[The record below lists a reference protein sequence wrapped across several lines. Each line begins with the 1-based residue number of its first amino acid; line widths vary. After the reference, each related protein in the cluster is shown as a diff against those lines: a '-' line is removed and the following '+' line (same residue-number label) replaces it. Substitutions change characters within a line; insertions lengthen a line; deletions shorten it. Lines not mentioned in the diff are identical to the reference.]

1 MRIITLEEHFATPA
15 FLDGPGREL
24 KEQSLFAS
32 FLAPLCDIG
41 AGRIAA
47 MDEAG
52 IDAQLLSLTAPGLEQ
67 AQTADALAVAR
78 DSNDVLTAAVKAN
91 PTRFAGLAALA
102 VGAPNKAAEELQRR
116 VTRDGFKG
124 AVINGHN
131 RGRYLDDKFYWP
143 ILEAAEALNV
153 PIHIHPAKPPK
164 AVIEASYGG
173 FSPVVTE
180 MFAGFGWGWHIE
192 TAVHVLRMIL
202 GGVFDR
208 FPKLNLLIG
217 HLGEGLI
224 FMIQRVDS
232 MPPPM
237 TGLQHP
243 VSHYLRNN
251 IYYTVSGFNF
261 PSGFLALLLEMG
273 GVERIMFS
281 ADHPYGSMARA
292 RVFLEQLPVTT
303 ADRERIAHDNA
314 ERVLGM

>member
-15 FLDGPGREL
+15 FLDGPGREM
-24 KEQSLFAS
+24 KEQSVYAS

-47 MDEAG
+47 MDAAG

-67 AQTADALAVAR
+67 AETADALAVAR
-78 DSNDVLTAAVKAN
+78 DSNDVLAAAVKSN
-91 PTRFAGLAALA
+91 PRRFTGLAALA

-116 VTRDGFKG
+116 VTQDGFKG
-124 AVINGHN
+124 AVINGQN

-143 ILEAAEALNV
+143 ILEAAEALKV
-153 PIHIHPAKPPK
+153 PIHIHPAKPPN

-173 FSPVVTE
+173 FSPEVTE
-180 MFAGFGWGWHIE
+180 MFAGPGWGWHIE

-202 GGVFDR
+202 GGAFDR

-232 MPPPM
+232 MPPRM

-273 GVERIMFS
+273 GVERIMF
-281 ADHPYGSMARA
+281 
-292 RVFLEQLPVTT
+292 
-303 ADRERIAHDNA
+303 
-314 ERVLGM
+314 